1 MSIIVCRER
10 WIAIS
15 QLPTAEAR
23 WLAAGRSIRSKIAP
37 AAIGWLTAALFLMLR
52 EAMKSASP
60 SRPQEMHMKR
70 DRSGLFFCQWYGIQ
84 GIPYW
89 CYGDRPDPSC
99 KPCSKIELLPDVPV
113 DDSLQKD
120 LVEQFLFQRSGLQYM
135 YIYCKPDARRISVWE
150 SHLWHT
156 LILNMIEQF
165 TNW

>member
-1 MSIIVCRER
+1 M
-10 WIAIS
+10 
-15 QLPTAEAR
+15 
-23 WLAAGRSIRSKIAP
+23 
-37 AAIGWLTAALFLMLR
+37 FLMLR

-135 YIYCKPDARRISVWE
+135 YIYCKPDARRISITFPNY
-150 SHLWHT
+150 HCYYLYLKT
-156 LILNMIEQF
+156 ILSYGVQEDKTTYYPQARGEKEA
-165 TNW
+165 